1 MPNKTSGGDCDCG
14 CVELAQELRR
24 LKLLK
29 AKMDR
34 EAGEKVAE
42 VEWWKLCEE
51 AKKAAA
57 G

>member
-1 MPNKTSGGDCDCG
+1 
-14 CVELAQELRR
+14 LRR